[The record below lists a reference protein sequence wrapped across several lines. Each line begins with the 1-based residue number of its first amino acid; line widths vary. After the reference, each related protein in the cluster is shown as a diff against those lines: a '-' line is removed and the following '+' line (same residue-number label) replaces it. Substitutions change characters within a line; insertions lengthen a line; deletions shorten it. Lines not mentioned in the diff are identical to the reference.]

1 MLLARGVPGGR
12 KKHVQGN
19 LATRVVVSDSPLRA
33 RYHTC
38 MAALRLD
45 QQKLGARTVPVRC
58 APWPRRT
65 LHPPAPTVAVRT
77 FAPLPRNSPQRH
89 PGVLS
94 RRVSTSAPRV
104 HQKVGKK
111 NCRDHIINRAF
122 LQTNLTTNVLA
133 STYDVQI

>member
-19 LATRVVVSDSPLRA
+19 LATRVVVSDSPLRV

-45 QQKLGARTVPVRC
+45 QRKLGARTVPVRC

-111 NCRDHIINRAF
+111 TVAITLSTVHSYKQT
-122 LQTNLTTNVLA
+122 LQQLI
-133 STYDVQI
+133 SEYEC